1 MAIGI
6 TFVVVAVLILAIW
19 IFIEFK
25 RFRHKIWAI
34 LLILLIIFGYFSFN
48 SVIKGKD
55 LDLKTMD
62 GIKEA
67 GSLYLLWM
75 GHAFGN
81 LKTIT
86 SNAISMNWSANKSIK
101 DSENLELE

>member
-25 RFRHKIWAI
+25 RFRHKIWA
-34 LLILLIIFGYFSFN
+34 LLLIILILFGYFSFN
-48 SVIKGKD
+48 SAIKGED

-67 GSLYLLWM
+67 GSLYFLWV

-81 LKTIT
+81 MKTIT
-86 SNAISMNWSANKSIK
+86 SNAINMNWSANKTAK
-101 DSENLELE
+101 YSENLELE